1 MPATQ
6 PAIVA
11 RRSSHGQNRA
21 RNAAGSVWS
30 IHTPPASWKL
40 TTYVDGTARMNAT
53 APTLTVSEVSFEIRV
68 SVAGLGGCVTSSR

>member
-21 RNAAGSVWS
+21 RKAAGSVWS
-30 IHTPPASWKL
+30 VHTPPASWKL

-53 APTLTVSEVSFEIRV
+53 APTLTVAMSALRSASRWRR
-68 SVAGLGGCVTSSR
+68 SAGA